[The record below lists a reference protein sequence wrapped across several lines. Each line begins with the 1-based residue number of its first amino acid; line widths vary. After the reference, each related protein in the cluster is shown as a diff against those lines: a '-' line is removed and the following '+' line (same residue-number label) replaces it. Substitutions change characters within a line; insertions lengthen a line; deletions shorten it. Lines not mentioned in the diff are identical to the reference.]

1 MTRSRYDLIVFD
13 WDGTLMDSAAKI
25 VRCFSS
31 ALADVGIANPGDA
44 AIRNIIGLGLAEA
57 ITALLPAHSDAARAA
72 VVERYREHFL
82 YLDAGDSELFP
93 GVATG
98 LERLSRQGY
107 VLAVATGK
115 SRRGLDRVLGA
126 TRLKS
131 LFAMTRCA
139 DESFSKPH
147 PQMLQDILDHSGTDA
162 RRALMVGDTVYDL
175 EMAKNA
181 RVDGLGV
188 SYGVHER
195 ARLLELTPRAVVD
208 SFPDVCDWL
217 S

>member
-1 MTRSRYDLIVFD
+1 MTRSRYDLVVFD

-44 AIRNIIGLGLAEA
+44 AIRNVIGLGLAEA
-57 ITALLPAHSDAARAA
+57 ITVLVPGHGDAARAA

-82 YLDAGDSELFP
+82 HLDAGDSELFA
-93 GVATG
+93 GVSSG
-98 LERLSRQGY
+98 LEQLSRQGY

-126 TRLKS
+126 TRLNS

-147 PQMLQDILDHSGTDA
+147 PQMLHDILDHTGTDA

-175 EMAKNA
+175 EMARNA
-181 RVDGLGV
+181 GVDGLGV

-195 ARLLELTPRAVVD
+195 ARLLELTPRAIVD